1 MDAAD
6 RNELPGRRRD
16 FRNGRNEVE
25 GEFPLPSPSPLA
37 SASSHQSRGNSEGEG
52 YNVEGK
58 DNVDV
63 WTGGGAKR
71 GGRGKG

>member
-16 FRNGRNEVE
+16 FRNGRNEME
-25 GEFPLPSPSPLA
+25 GEFPSP

-63 WTGGGAKR
+63 WTGGGVKR
-71 GGRGKG
+71 EGGGIG